1 MADRYAIDLNGFL
14 DLAARTALH
23 LDALAETVRRL
34 VSVVE
39 EIRDATAP
47 APDLARAFARAVD
60 PWVERSTALAAHGGA
75 VLSAAQGAVVEY
87 VRADAAM
94 AVDTQRAAS
103 SRGHGRWTV
112 S

>member
-14 DLAARTALH
+14 DLATRTAQR
-23 LDALAETVRRL
+23 LDALAEAVLRML
-34 VSVVE
+34 FVVE
-39 EIRDATAP
+39 EMRDATAP

-75 VLSAAQGAVVEY
+75 VLSAAHGAVIEY
-87 VRADAAM
+87 GRADAAM
-94 AVDTQRAAS
+94 AIDTERAAS
-103 SRGHGRWTV
+103 SRGHGRWRV